1 MLVRYSNRKICGHT
15 PAKKACGKEKMFDII
30 QAHNKTK
37 STALQNQLKEKNP
50 LFLCVIG
57 VTETAK
63 IQGISAAGA
72 NPEITD
78 YTPPA
83 DVELL
88 HFGKCKCIPGVPVTP
103 DGIPTPALITM
114 SALKL
119 ADIPTLVV
127 NAGLKVKP
135 HVPFVELGGSPGRD
149 IRTGKALDNAE
160 EVLNNAKVAGENL
173 AKTADYLVIGESI
186 PGGTTTALSVML
198 AMGVDAKEKVSS
210 SMPINPH
217 DLKIKTAEA
226 GLEAAE
232 VEVGEFADEPI
243 MAVSSVGDPMQP
255 ALAGLVLGAAKHMP
269 VIMAGGTQMAAV
281 LAVVNASNPD
291 VLDNVSIGTTRWIVS
306 DKTADLKALIAR
318 IADVPVLA
326 ADLDF
331 SNSKFD
337 GLKAYE
343 AGIVK
348 EGVGCGGASI
358 AAMLKTN
365 GKVTKNVLLKEIE
378 NNYKQLVG
386 SVNMRTVSE
395 SS

>member
-1 MLVRYSNRKICGHT
+1 MY
-15 PAKKACGKEKMFDII
+15 DII
-30 QAHNKTK
+30 QAYNKTRG
-37 STALQNQLKEKNP
+37 TALLDQLKEKKP

-63 IQGISAAGA
+63 IQGISAAGE

-88 HFGKCKCIPGVPVTP
+88 QLGKCKCIPGVPVTP

-127 NAGLKVKP
+127 SAGLKVKP
-135 HVPFVELGGSPGRD
+135 YVPFVNLGGKPGRD
-149 IRTGKALDNAE
+149 IRTGRALDNAE
-160 EVLNNAKVAGENL
+160 EVLNRAKIAGENL

-186 PGGTTTALSVML
+186 PGGTTTALSVL
-198 AMGVDAKEKVSS
+198 LSMGVDAKGKVSS
-210 SMPINPH
+210 SMPNNPH
-217 DLKIKTAEA
+217 ELKIRTVEEGFKAA
-226 GLEAAE
+226 G
-232 VEVGEFADEPI
+232 VKFGDFADDPVK
-243 MAVSSVGDPMQP
+243 AVSTVGDPMQP
-255 ALAGLVLGAAKHMP
+255 ALAGLVLGAAERVP

-281 LAVVNASNPD
+281 LAVVKASNPD
-291 VLDNVSIGTTRWIVS
+291 VLDNVAVGTTRWIIA
-306 DKTADLKALIAR
+306 DKTADLKGLVAE
-318 IADVPVLA
+318 IADVPLLA

-331 SNSKFD
+331 GRSRFD

-343 AGIVK
+343 AGVVK
-348 EGVGCGGASI
+348 EGVGCGGAAM

-365 GKVTKNVLLKEIE
+365 GKITKQALLEEIE
-378 NNYKQLVG
+378 NNYKQLV
-386 SVNMRTVSE
+386 NKN
-395 SS
+395 